1 MKKFMAIVCLLGL
14 SGCRRESDIVSY
26 NLSREADAFNV
37 YRRIVF
43 FNGIT
48 DSYLLKIE
56 GYCAVLSD
64 SGAEN
69 LSGTI
74 SVVCK
79 SDNGRYVKHFL
90 GVSDNVT
97 YFSEQILDASVSDSR
112 YNVVIRPLTL
122 IPDVSIRK

>member
-1 MKKFMAIVCLLGL
+1 MKKSIAIACLLGV
-14 SGCRRESDIVSY
+14 SGCTRESERVSF
-26 NLSREADAFNV
+26 NLSREADSFNV

-56 GYCAVLSD
+56 GYCAVLTE

-69 LSGTI
+69 LTGTI

-112 YNVVIRPLTL
+112 YSVVIRPLTL
-122 IPDVSIRK
+122 IPDVSIR

>member
-1 MKKFMAIVCLLGL
+1 MKKSIAIACLLGV
-14 SGCRRESDIVSY
+14 SGCTRESERVSF
-26 NLSREADAFNV
+26 NLSREADSFNV

-43 FNGIT
+43 LNGIT

-56 GYCAVLSD
+56 GYCAVLTE

-69 LSGTI
+69 LTGTI

-112 YNVVIRPLTL
+112 YSVVIRPLTL
-122 IPDVSIRK
+122 IPDVSIR